1 MPTQRNPV
9 KKKGD
14 GCYCPGR
21 FRNVTGGGAGASRW
35 WFGAS
40 ANASGSGRPSTKCPW
55 RHGSHVMYSCVV
67 AVRVR
72 SCAALS
78 RVRFQFTSGRGG
90 RAGQPQPGR
99 PPGMGQAAQG
109 VPNVLDAVLAMGHGC

>member
-1 MPTQRNPV
+1 MPVPAADR
-9 KKKGD
+9 
-14 GCYCPGR
+14 
-21 FRNVTGGGAGASRW
+21 A
-35 WFGAS
+35 
-40 ANASGSGRPSTKCPW
+40 PSTL
-55 RHGSHVMYSCVV
+55 RVMGVMHVMNSCVV
-67 AVRVR
+67 AGRVR

-109 VPNVLDAVLAMGHGC
+109 VPNVLDAVLAMY